1 MRESVKCEQQRLM
14 QCSLAV
20 IVTASILPWTSCHV
34 QTCEQIKGAHS
45 HTHSTRKY
53 WLNPSWNQQKNDK
66 INVIG
71 HTAGGYSGCRPLFAS
86 VSFILVHLIITRCVI
101 DWPKI
106 SKAHLDNQSAVVVVE
121 PFSWKLTLFTWHTVD
136 YTLLLNYIL
145 KSVGK
150 VLEKH

>member
-1 MRESVKCEQQRLM
+1 MRATKIDAVFTGCYCHCFDFTVNVMPCPNMWTNQRSP
-14 QCSLAV
+14 Q
-20 IVTASILPWTSCHV
+20 
-34 QTCEQIKGAHS
+34 S
-45 HTHSTRKY
+45 HTELTQILTESKLKSTK
-53 WLNPSWNQQKNDK
+53 KNDK

-71 HTAGGYSGCRPLFAS
+71 HSAGGYSGCRPLFAS